1 MGRLFDEAAYP
12 QLQDQ
17 DFGPIEPFRVEL
29 RNMGRTVVIGD
40 YSDLGFQLTPTYV
53 LPGPDAVDV
62 VIHGLPG
69 RFIERLG
76 GSREI
81 PVLLAARL
89 IESVGIVRGTPLRL
103 LTCHAAES
111 PLNGLPAAQMLAT
124 EWGGQIEGPDGIL
137 IIYRGGR
144 MRIDLVDWADD
155 ALGGMMPDIVLQGRG
170 AWVSHSP

>member
-12 QLQDQ
+12 PLQDQ
-17 DFGPIEPFRVEL
+17 DFSPFEPFRVEL